1 MSNWRN
7 IITRCSFW
15 LQTNLDTGDWVNTS
29 DKSTC
34 LKTAWVIN
42 RKEQLFSAEE
52 IRSIEYVSLLVEHL
66 IDIKER
72 KVDWQIMDCSDSII
86 NISMTKNRKL
96 VNILF
101 LLASSLFTK
110 LTSGVF
116 FTKLIFRIFY
126 HKGDIEFQ
134 ILKLLK
140 FQDVSK
146 HEHCHLKLPINQHS
160 EIVIPSNIH
169 IIHLVTA
176 Y

>member
-1 MSNWRN
+1 MS
-7 IITRCSFW
+7 
-15 LQTNLDTGDWVNTS
+15 
-29 DKSTC
+29 K
-34 LKTAWVIN
+34 N
-42 RKEQLFSAEE
+42 RVGYKQKEQFFSAEE
-52 IRSIEYVSLLVEHL
+52 IRSIEYASLLVEHL

-86 NISMTKNRKL
+86 NISMTKIANWL
-96 VNILF
+96 IYFFAIVVLIYETNVGSF
-101 LLASSLFTK
+101 
-110 LTSGVF
+110 F

-160 EIVIPSNIH
+160 QIVIPSNIH